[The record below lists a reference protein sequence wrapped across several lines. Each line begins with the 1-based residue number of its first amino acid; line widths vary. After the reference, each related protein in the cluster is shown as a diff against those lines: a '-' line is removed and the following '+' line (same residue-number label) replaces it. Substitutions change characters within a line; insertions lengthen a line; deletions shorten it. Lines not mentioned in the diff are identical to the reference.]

1 MVHGTPKEAYT
12 KILKE
17 DFKTGKRFAE
27 TFPGIYCTRLIDGKN
42 NYGEKQ
48 IKGVLNGKVA
58 TGDIRKISDFIY
70 GLIKI
75 DDFLKSGKFNS
86 INPIK
91 LKQLLLIDE
100 FLVRGYKGVYSNTS
114 MNFAKCK
121 SLVVLNNNDL
131 KIFNGINDLTIFNSK
146 FEYLRKTIFRC

>member
-1 MVHGTPKEAYT
+1 M
-12 KILKE
+12 I
-17 DFKTGKRFAE
+17 
-27 TFPGIYCTRLIDGKN
+27 
-42 NYGEKQ
+42 
-48 IKGVLNGKVA
+48 
-58 TGDIRKISDFIY
+58 
-70 GLIKI
+70 
-75 DDFLKSGKFNS
+75 FLKSGKFNS

-131 KIFNGINDLTIFNSK
+131 KIFKGINDLTIFNSK